1 MKDDTSQKSGNV
13 FDYLILKRLF
23 VFIRPYRKQFYLVV
37 ALTILSALLGPVKPW
52 LIKEAIDK
60 YVAAGDTHQL
70 LVMTIL
76 LLAVLFFHA
85 LVQYFH
91 TFLSGLLGQNVIRD
105 IRITL
110 YRHLLR
116 FRLSF
121 FDKTPIGRLVTR
133 NVSDVGQLS
142 EVFSEGVA
150 NIVSDSLQILVII
163 AIMFYT
169 DWKLTLISLSI
180 LPLMLISTYVFKEK
194 VKYAFNLVRNAVA
207 NLNTFVQEHISGM
220 SVVQIFTAEE
230 KEFKK
235 FKAINEEHKKANL
248 LSVLYYSVYFPVAE
262 LLAALGTALLVW
274 FGAKGIMQEIFTIG
288 DFILFN
294 MLLAML
300 FRPIRMI
307 ADRFNTLQMGI
318 VSANRIFNLLDS
330 HEPVEA
336 SGTYIPERL
345 KGEVAYKNIW
355 FAYNPDEYILKDV
368 SFSVK
373 EGQTIA
379 FVGATGAGKSSII
392 NLLNRFYSIQKGEIT
407 IDGVDIKEYD
417 LHYLRSSVAMV
428 LQDVFLFSDTIRNNI
443 TLNNPEIPDERIM
456 EAAELVGAKKFIEN
470 LPGGFDYNVKERG
483 ATLSVGQRQLIS
495 FIRALVYDPSVIVL
509 DEATS
514 SVDSETEEMI
524 KAAIERLMKGRTA
537 FVIAHRLST
546 IQKADIIVVLEK
558 GRIVETGTHDELLK
572 VQGAYARL
580 YEMQFVREA
589 AGS

>member
-1 MKDDTSQKSGNV
+1 MKENTSQKSGNV

-23 VFIRPYRKQFYLVV
+23 AFIRPYRKQFYLVV

-52 LIKEAIDK
+52 LIKEAVDK
-60 YVAAGDTHQL
+60 YIAAGDVSHL
-70 LVMTIL
+70 LIITIVLLATL
-76 LLAVLFFHA
+76 LLHA

-91 TFLSGLLGQNVIRD
+91 TFLSGMLGQNVIRD
-105 IRITL
+105 IRVTL

-116 FRLSF
+116 FRLGF
-121 FDKTPIGRLVTR
+121 FDKTPVGRLVTR

-150 NIVSDSLQILVII
+150 NIVSDCLQIVVII
-163 AIMFYT
+163 VIMFYT

-235 FKAINEEHKKANL
+235 FKHINEEHKKANL

-274 FGAKGIMQEIFTIG
+274 FGARGIIGEVFTIG

-318 VSANRIFNLLDS
+318 VSANRIFNLMDS

-345 KGEVAYKNIW
+345 KGEVCYKSVW
-355 FAYNPDEYILKDV
+355 FAYNPEEYILKDV
-368 SFSVK
+368 TFSVK

-407 IDGVDIKEYD
+407 IDGVNLIDYD
-417 LHYLRSSVAMV
+417 LNYLRASIAMV

-443 TLNNPEIPDERIM
+443 TLNNPDILDSRII

-470 LPGGFDYNVKERG
+470 LPGGFDYNVRERG

-495 FIRALVYDPSVIVL
+495 FIRALVYDPAIIVL

-524 KAAIERLMKGRTA
+524 KNAIERLMKGRTA

-558 GRIVETGTHDELLK
+558 GRIVETGTHEELLK
-572 VQGAYARL
+572 ANGAYARL
-580 YEMQFVREA
+580 YEMQFAREMLE
-589 AGS
+589 

>member
-1 MKDDTSQKSGNV
+1 MKENTSQKSGNV

-23 VFIRPYRKQFYLVV
+23 AFIRPYRKQFYLVV

-52 LIKEAIDK
+52 LIKEAVDK
-60 YVAAGDTHQL
+60 YIAAGDVSHL
-70 LVMTIL
+70 LIITIVLLATL
-76 LLAVLFFHA
+76 LLHA

-91 TFLSGLLGQNVIRD
+91 TFLSGMLGQNVIRD
-105 IRITL
+105 IRVTL

-116 FRLSF
+116 FRLGF
-121 FDKTPIGRLVTR
+121 FDKTPVGRLVTR

-150 NIVSDSLQILVII
+150 NIVSDCLQIVVII

-235 FKAINEEHKKANL
+235 FKHINEEHKKANL

-274 FGAKGIMQEIFTIG
+274 FGARGIIGEVFTIG

-318 VSANRIFNLLDS
+318 VSANRIFNLMDS

-345 KGEVAYKNIW
+345 KGEVCYKSVW
-355 FAYNPDEYILKDV
+355 FAYNPEEYILKDV
-368 SFSVK
+368 TFSVK

-407 IDGVDIKEYD
+407 IDGVNLIDYD
-417 LHYLRSSVAMV
+417 LNYLRASIAMV

-443 TLNNPEIPDERIM
+443 TLNNPDILDSRII

-470 LPGGFDYNVKERG
+470 LPGGFDYNVRERG

-495 FIRALVYDPSVIVL
+495 FIRALVYDPAIIVL

-524 KAAIERLMKGRTA
+524 KNAIERLMKGRTA

-546 IQKADIIVVLEK
+546 IQKANIIVVLEK
-558 GRIVETGTHDELLK
+558 GRIVETGTHEELLK
-572 VQGAYARL
+572 ANGAYARL
-580 YEMQFVREA
+580 YEMQFARETLE
-589 AGS
+589 

>member
-1 MKDDTSQKSGNV
+1 MKENTSQKSGNV

-23 VFIRPYRKQFYLVV
+23 AFIRPYRKQFYLVV

-52 LIKEAIDK
+52 LIKEAVDK
-60 YVAAGDTHQL
+60 YIAAGDVSHL
-70 LVMTIL
+70 LIITIVLLATL
-76 LLAVLFFHA
+76 LLHA

-91 TFLSGLLGQNVIRD
+91 TFLSGMLGQNVIRD
-105 IRITL
+105 IRVTL

-116 FRLSF
+116 FRLGF
-121 FDKTPIGRLVTR
+121 FDKTPVGRLVTR

-150 NIVSDSLQILVII
+150 NIVSDCLQIVVII

-235 FKAINEEHKKANL
+235 FKHINEEHKKANL

-274 FGAKGIMQEIFTIG
+274 FGARGIIGEVFTIG

-318 VSANRIFNLLDS
+318 VSANRIFNLMDS

-345 KGEVAYKNIW
+345 KGEVCYKSVW
-355 FAYNPDEYILKDV
+355 FAYNPEEYILKDV
-368 SFSVK
+368 TFSVK

-407 IDGVDIKEYD
+407 IDGVNLIDYD
-417 LHYLRSSVAMV
+417 LNYLRASIAMV

-443 TLNNPEIPDERIM
+443 TLNNPDILDSRII

-470 LPGGFDYNVKERG
+470 LPGGFDYNVRERG

-495 FIRALVYDPSVIVL
+495 FIRALVYDPAIIVL

-524 KAAIERLMKGRTA
+524 KNAIERLMKGRTA

-558 GRIVETGTHDELLK
+558 GRIVETGTHEELLK
-572 VQGAYARL
+572 ANGAYARL
-580 YEMQFVREA
+580 YEMQFAREMLE
-589 AGS
+589 

>member
-1 MKDDTSQKSGNV
+1 MKENTSQKSGNV

-23 VFIRPYRKQFYLVV
+23 AFIRPYRKQFYLVV

-52 LIKEAIDK
+52 LIKEAVDK
-60 YVAAGDTHQL
+60 YIAAGDVSHL
-70 LVMTIL
+70 LIITIVLLATL
-76 LLAVLFFHA
+76 LLHA

-91 TFLSGLLGQNVIRD
+91 TFLSGMLGQNVIRD
-105 IRITL
+105 IRVTL

-116 FRLSF
+116 FRLGF
-121 FDKTPIGRLVTR
+121 FDKTPVGRLVTR

-150 NIVSDSLQILVII
+150 NIVSDCLQIVVII

-235 FKAINEEHKKANL
+235 FKHINEEHKKANL

-274 FGAKGIMQEIFTIG
+274 FGARGIIGEVFTIG

-318 VSANRIFNLLDS
+318 VSANRIFNLMDS

-345 KGEVAYKNIW
+345 KGEVCYKSVW
-355 FAYNPDEYILKDV
+355 FAYNPEEYILKDV
-368 SFSVK
+368 TFSVK

-407 IDGVDIKEYD
+407 IDGVNLIDYD
-417 LHYLRSSVAMV
+417 LHYLRASIAMV

-443 TLNNPEIPDERIM
+443 TLNNPDILDSRII

-470 LPGGFDYNVKERG
+470 LPGGFDYNVRERG

-495 FIRALVYDPSVIVL
+495 FIRALVYDPAIIVL

-524 KAAIERLMKGRTA
+524 KNAIERLMKGRTA

-558 GRIVETGTHDELLK
+558 GRIVETGTHEELLK
-572 VQGAYARL
+572 ANGAYARL
-580 YEMQFVREA
+580 YEMQFAREMLE
-589 AGS
+589 

>member
-1 MKDDTSQKSGNV
+1 MKENTSQKSGNV

-23 VFIRPYRKQFYLVV
+23 AFIRPYRKQFYLVV

-52 LIKEAIDK
+52 LIKEAVDK
-60 YVAAGDTHQL
+60 YIAAGDASHL
-70 LVMTIL
+70 LIITIVLLATL
-76 LLAVLFFHA
+76 LLHA

-91 TFLSGLLGQNVIRD
+91 TFLSGMLGQNVIRD
-105 IRITL
+105 IRVTL

-116 FRLSF
+116 FRLGF
-121 FDKTPIGRLVTR
+121 FDKTPVGRLVTR

-150 NIVSDSLQILVII
+150 NIVSDCLQIVVII

-235 FKAINEEHKKANL
+235 FKHINEEHKKANL

-274 FGAKGIMQEIFTIG
+274 FGARGIIGEVFTIG

-318 VSANRIFNLLDS
+318 VSANRIFNLMDS

-345 KGEVAYKNIW
+345 KGEVCYKSVW
-355 FAYNPDEYILKDV
+355 FAYNPEEYILKDV
-368 SFSVK
+368 TFSVK

-407 IDGVDIKEYD
+407 IDGVNLIDYD
-417 LHYLRSSVAMV
+417 LNYLRASIAMV

-443 TLNNPEIPDERIM
+443 TLNNPDILDSRII

-470 LPGGFDYNVKERG
+470 LPGGFDYNVRERG

-495 FIRALVYDPSVIVL
+495 FIRALVYDPAIIVL

-524 KAAIERLMKGRTA
+524 KNAIERLMKGRTA

-546 IQKADIIVVLEK
+546 IQKANIIVVLEK
-558 GRIVETGTHDELLK
+558 GRIVETGTHEELLK
-572 VQGAYARL
+572 ANGAYARL
-580 YEMQFVREA
+580 YEMQFARETLE
-589 AGS
+589 

>member
-1 MKDDTSQKSGNV
+1 MKENTSQKSGNV

-23 VFIRPYRKQFYLVV
+23 AFIRPYRKQFYLVV

-52 LIKEAIDK
+52 LIKEAVDK
-60 YVAAGDTHQL
+60 YIAAGDVSHL
-70 LVMTIL
+70 LIITIVLLATL
-76 LLAVLFFHA
+76 LLHA

-91 TFLSGLLGQNVIRD
+91 TFLSGMLGQNVIRD
-105 IRITL
+105 IRVTL

-116 FRLSF
+116 FRLGF
-121 FDKTPIGRLVTR
+121 FDKTPVGRLVTR

-150 NIVSDSLQILVII
+150 NIVSDCLQIVVII
-163 AIMFYT
+163 VIMFYT

-235 FKAINEEHKKANL
+235 FKHINEEHKKANL

-274 FGAKGIMQEIFTIG
+274 FGARGIIGEVFTIG

-318 VSANRIFNLLDS
+318 VSANRIFNLMDS

-345 KGEVAYKNIW
+345 KGEVCYKSVW
-355 FAYNPDEYILKDV
+355 FAYNPEEYILKDV
-368 SFSVK
+368 TFSVK

-407 IDGVDIKEYD
+407 IDGVNLIDYD
-417 LHYLRSSVAMV
+417 LNYLRASIAMV

-443 TLNNPEIPDERIM
+443 TLNNPDILDSRII

-470 LPGGFDYNVKERG
+470 LPGGFDYNVRERG

-495 FIRALVYDPSVIVL
+495 FIRALVYDPAIIVL

-524 KAAIERLMKGRTA
+524 KNAIERLMKGRTA

-546 IQKADIIVVLEK
+546 IQKANIIVVLEK
-558 GRIVETGTHDELLK
+558 GRIVETGTHEELLK
-572 VQGAYARL
+572 ANGAYARL
-580 YEMQFVREA
+580 YEMQFARETLE
-589 AGS
+589 